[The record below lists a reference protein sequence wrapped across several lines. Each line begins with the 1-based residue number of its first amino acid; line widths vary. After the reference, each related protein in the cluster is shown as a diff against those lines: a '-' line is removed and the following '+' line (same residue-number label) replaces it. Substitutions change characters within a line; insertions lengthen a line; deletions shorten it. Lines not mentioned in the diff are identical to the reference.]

1 MTEQKDSMIK
11 GCERRMIKI
20 ENTDSDLFE
29 SAYFIIR
36 QNVQLPKKKRRDD
49 MLREA
54 ARIVSD
60 KTVPTRKRDVSSR
73 RLWLAGT
80 YNSGPQRLNILDKA
94 EALVLIL

>member
-1 MTEQKDSMIK
+1 MIK

-36 QNVQLPKKKRRDD
+36 QNAQLPKKTRRDD
-49 MLREA
+49 MMREA

-60 KTVPTRKRDVSSR
+60 KTEPTKKRSFSSSKHVWIER
-73 RLWLAGT
+73 AAIFAAGVIVAT
-80 YNSGPQRLNILDKA
+80 VI
-94 EALVLIL
+94 ALLIGGF

>member
-1 MTEQKDSMIK
+1 
-11 GCERRMIKI
+11 MIKI

-36 QNVQLPKKKRRDD
+36 QNAQLPKKKRRDD

-60 KTVPTRKRDVSSR
+60 KTETPHRGTATAARIWVERAIIFAAGGLVSAAVALII
-73 RLWLAGT
+73 RLF
-80 YNSGPQRLNILDKA
+80 
-94 EALVLIL
+94 

>member
-1 MTEQKDSMIK
+1 MIK

-73 RLWLAGT
+73 RLWLERAGIFAAGALL
-80 YNSGPQRLNILDKA
+80 SAVLAFLLWIL
-94 EALVLIL
+94 

>member
-1 MTEQKDSMIK
+1 MIK

-36 QNVQLPKKKRRDD
+36 QNAQLPKKKRRDD

-60 KTVPTRKRDVSSR
+60 KTVPTKRSVTGR
-73 RLWLAGT
+73 RVWLERAALFASGALLSALIALLLWLF
-80 YNSGPQRLNILDKA
+80 
-94 EALVLIL
+94 